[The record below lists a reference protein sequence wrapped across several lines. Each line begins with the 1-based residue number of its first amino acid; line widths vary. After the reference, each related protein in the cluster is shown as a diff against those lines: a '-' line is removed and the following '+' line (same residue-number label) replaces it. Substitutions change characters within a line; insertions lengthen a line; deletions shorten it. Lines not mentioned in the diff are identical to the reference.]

1 MSFAD
6 PKIHY
11 KDIRDN
17 ILTLF
22 KSNKAALNV
31 GLTSGET
38 FTKDSQIQPGDPEFK
53 PIFQGRY
60 PFIMMEFMGK
70 EEEDRGVG
78 ASHTKLPVILY
89 RAYCLIRVMKNSE
102 DIDAEIMNLL
112 DNVEALI
119 RQNINGVAGTAWIV
133 PGSSE
138 KISGKIKGVYVAVAA
153 LELRVVTEVS

>member
-1 MSFAD
+1 MSFTD

-11 KDIRDN
+11 KTIRDN
-17 ILTLF
+17 ILALF
-22 KSNKAALNV
+22 KANKTALNV
-31 GLTSGET
+31 GLTAGET
-38 FTKDSQIQPGDPEFK
+38 FTKDTQIQPGDPEIK

-60 PFIMMEFMGK
+60 PFLMLEFMGK
-70 EEEDRGVG
+70 EEEDRGIG
-78 ASHTKLPVILY
+78 AAHTKTPTILY
-89 RAYCLIRVMKNSE
+89 RVYCLIRVMKNSE

-119 RQNINGVAGTAWIV
+119 RDNISGVAGTAWIV

-138 KISGKIKGVYVAVAA
+138 KISGRIKGVYVAVAA